1 MCIGM
6 NITMAYKKVNVFLL
20 IAGTTMGMVL
30 SANMP
35 WITAMEA
42 CARYG
47 LAPFDPDR
55 DYISKEKW
63 IGTAKY
69 NMSCGVVTLQIEET
83 EDEKHCS
90 AHALRVL
97 SEAIVWNGSDS
108 SHPYSELLRDT
119 IKDKCI
125 LADFNS
131 ITIKDLPTPTHC
143 MMNQGN
149 SSQYVSCEDRIDDGC
164 QNIDNLSQLRITFSF
179 IETAEPG
186 TTVGM
191 FLSANM
197 PWISAM
203 ETCVLHG
210 LAPFDTDE
218 NHTFQEKWIGR
229 ATYNISCGV
238 VTLQIEETEDEKRC
252 SAFDFRLL
260 SDTITWNGTSCSP
273 THSGLMRDTIGD
285 KCTLADF
292 NSITI
297 KDLPTP
303 THCMMHQGNSSQYV
317 SCEKKINDGC
327 QKIGIENLSRLRITL
342 RFTETGTGK
351 KAESCTGN
359 VINKVVFVFFNRSI
373 NISFYQ
379 SRGEKD
385 EQSYYADLMQLF
397 KKKFKNYQN

>member
-47 LAPFDPDR
+47 LAPFDPSR

-63 IGTAKY
+63 IGTSIY
-69 NMSCGVVTLQIEET
+69 NMSCGVVILQIEET
-83 EDEKHCS
+83 EDKKHCS

-108 SHPYSELLRDT
+108 SHPYSERLRDT
-119 IKDKCI
+119 IGDKCI
-125 LADFNS
+125 LADFKSN
-131 ITIKDLPTPTHC
+131 TIK
-143 MMNQGN
+143 
-149 SSQYVSCEDRIDDGC
+149 
-164 QNIDNLSQLRITFSF
+164 
-179 IETAEPG
+179 G

-218 NHTFQEKWIGR
+218 NHTFQEKWIGM

-238 VTLQIEETEDEKRC
+238 VTLQIEETEDEKHC
-252 SAFDFRLL
+252 STFDFRLL
-260 SDTITWNGTSCSP
+260 SDTISWNGTSCSP

-285 KCTLADF
+285 KCILADF

-303 THCMMHQGNSSQYV
+303 TQCMMHQGNSSRYV

-397 KKKFKNYQN
+397 KNVLKNYQN